1 MKVKKFL
8 EYITE
13 NSNIQYSR
21 SNGNIV
27 AIQDKEI
34 VGEIALYDYWSE
46 LEYVDDDLKNEIII
60 PHNYEFVGMIDSTIE
75 GQGVATN
82 MLKYAVQS
90 TDKKGIA
97 ISKLFIAENA
107 IHTIMKKLNAIS
119 IPDWYLLDK

>member
-1 MKVKKFL
+1 MKVKTFL

-75 GQGVATN
+75 GQGIATN

-119 IPDWYLLDK
+119 ISDWYLLDK